1 MFAVASCVQFDDSDI
16 QDEIAGIKD
25 RLSTLEEKVNGI
37 NSDISN
43 LWEIV
48 NALNHKETVSAVSET
63 DDAWTIK
70 FSNGTTVVVKKGSGA
85 GGPVVGV
92 KKDTDGKYYWT
103 LDGEWLLDDNNKKLP
118 VTGPAGEP
126 GASAIAPQLD
136 IRDGYWYISTDGGKT
151 WSKLNKATG
160 DSGDAFF
167 KNVTWDDSFVYFV
180 LADGTML
187 KIGRGPGGALAISA
201 VPDYADGS
209 VQAVK
214 DEFSIRFDVYP
225 ESTAEEL
232 AALPIDLFKLKVVYA
247 YPTKASAGESTA
259 LPIINK
265 EGLNGT
271 LILTVDGTKLADE
284 FVKGSL
290 GANASLTVAYQET
303 AVTSGYFPLKF
314 YDSLNGHSYV
324 DLGLPSGARWATMN
338 VGASRPE
345 EFGDYYA
352 WGETQPYYERGY
364 ALWDNPVWRTG
375 KGKGYDWPSY
385 RWCDGTEYYIT
396 KYNSF
401 RDGII
406 DNKRV
411 LDPED
416 DAATANW
423 GLYWRMPTEEEI
435 IELVLQC
442 DWTKTKQSG
451 VDGWLATSKNG
462 KTSLFFPSAGKY
474 NDVTRSSGCYYWT
487 SSRSYTAAVCLS
499 DAYDIYPDTG
509 SRVYGFPVHPVYGK
523 FVPVLEVTI
532 DPASLQLSAGA
543 TSKLKANILPSN
555 ATAPGIYWKSSDQD
569 VATVDYEGNVTAVK
583 DGVAV
588 ITAWSTNG
596 LSATCTVTVGQ
607 GPAAVEPEYVD
618 LGLSVKWATF
628 NVGATKPEEPGDY
641 FAWGETEPY
650 YEPGTAMNPVWKK
663 GKEAGYDSPSYK
675 WSNASGQSIYKYL
688 SNSIYGSQYG
698 TVDHKVNLE
707 LEDDAAAVNLGGDW
721 RMPTYSEVYELLDNC
736 SRKHIQSN
744 GVDGVLFT
752 SKVSGY
758 TDKSIFLPWSGYFE
772 YRDYIDK
779 RPQDITVWSSF
790 LQENC
795 RCAYGFE
802 LGTNG
807 WFWELRTTG
816 HSIRPVYGKF
826 IPLESFSLNTT
837 EVVLKPGDV
846 CKLDCTFVP
855 SNASEKSLLF
865 FSDDTEIAYRSGMS
879 RSIYA
884 GKKEGTT
891 TVTLIASNGM
901 SAQLKVTVKAAEPV
915 EPEYVDLGLSVKWA
929 TFNVG
934 ATKPEEP
941 GDYFAW
947 GETETKSEY
956 YLSNY
961 KWCNGGEE
969 KLTKYCTNSS
979 YWDSSAPMDNK
990 TVLDAEDDAASAT
1003 WGGSWRMPTDAEW
1016 TELREN
1022 CTWTWTSNYS
1032 GTGIAGRVVTAGN
1045 GNSIFL
1051 PAAGYWNYTSLANV
1065 GFVGEY
1071 WSSSLY
1077 TGYPSHAL
1085 HVGFVD
1091 DVVRWS
1097 RDSRGIGFSVRPV
1110 YGEFVPASSISLD
1123 KTTLELSAHDIYQ
1136 LTATVSPSNATE
1148 KQVHWISSDESVASV
1163 DENGL
1168 VTAIAE
1174 GTATITA
1181 YASNGLSTTCTVTV
1195 KAGEQPPVEPEYV
1208 DLGLSVKWATFNVGA
1223 TKPEEPGDYFAWG
1236 EVQPYYEPGTAM
1248 NPVWKAGKSAG
1259 YEWES
1264 YSLCDGD
1271 YDLLNKYNDASYYGK
1286 VDHLTVLEAGDDAA
1300 TAAWGGSW
1308 HMPTYEQF
1316 QELLSPNLCD
1326 WVWTSVGNVKGYIVT
1341 SKKTG
1346 NAIFLPAAGRR
1357 MELDLEDT
1365 SVDGFYWT
1373 SSLTDYS
1380 CDSYS
1385 LHFYDYYEGSDHY
1398 TGKDWEGEARCY
1410 GLSVRPVCD

>member
-1 MFAVASCVQFDDSDI
+1 MLAVASCVQFDDSDI

-48 NALNHKETVSAVSET
+48 NALNNKETVSAVSET

-225 ESTAEEL
+225 ESTADEL
-232 AALPIDLFKLKVVYA
+232 AALSTDLFKLKVVYA
-247 YPTKASAGESTA
+247 YPTKASAGESIA

-345 EFGDYYA
+345 EFGDYFA

-474 NDVTRSSGCYYWT
+474 KGVTRSSGCYYWT

-499 DAYDIYPDTG
+499 DAYDIYPDTR

-555 ATAPGIYWKSSDQD
+555 ATAPGIYWESSDQD

-583 DGVAV
+583 DGVAT

-650 YEPGTAMNPVWKK
+650 YEPGTAMNPVWKP
-663 GKEAGYDSPSYK
+663 GKEAGYDWPSYK
-675 WSNASGQSIYKYL
+675 WCEGNNSTLTKYNF
-688 SNSIYGSQYG
+688 STFYGK
-698 TVDHKVNLE
+698 VDNKNILE
-707 LEDDAAAVNLGGDW
+707 PEDDAAAHIWGDKW
-721 RMPTYSEVYELLDNC
+721 RMPTMSEWEELQQNC
-736 SRKHIQSN
+736 KMGITKVNDKQ
-744 GVDGVLFT
+744 GVLIVSNIPGFT
-752 SKVSGY
+752 ENSIFIPFSGLLYLQELSGY
-758 TDKSIFLPWSGYFE
+758 DKFAS
-772 YRDYIDK
+772 
-779 RPQDITVWSSF
+779 TWSSF
-790 LQENC
+790 LYYSETALSSYIGFQGAGWSSDR
-795 RCAYGFE
+795 RCAG
-802 LGTNG
+802 LT
-807 WFWELRTTG
+807 
-816 HSIRPVYGKF
+816 IRPVYGDYIYPTSVSVDSDFIEMEIGEKRDILVSF
-826 IPLESFSLNTT
+826 IPENT
-837 EVVLKPGDV
+837 
-846 CKLDCTFVP
+846 
-855 SNASEKSLLF
+855 SEKTIRWSS
-865 FSDDTEIAYRSGMS
+865 SDVNTVNLDGSKGTSKGTVEAVANGTATITGLAANGM
-879 RSIYA
+879 
-884 GKKEGTT
+884 
-891 TVTLIASNGM
+891 TVTI
-901 SAQLKVTVKAAEPV
+901 TVKV
-915 EPEYVDLGLSVKWA
+915 GKDPEYPVADAVDMGLSVKWA
-929 TFNVG
+929 SWNLG
-934 ATKPEEP
+934 ASKQEEP
-941 GDYFAW
+941 GEFFAW
-947 GETETKSEY
+947 GET
-956 YLSNY
+956 
-961 KWCNGGEE
+961 
-969 KLTKYCTNSS
+969 
-979 YWDSSAPMDNK
+979 A
-990 TVLDAEDDAASAT
+990 
-1003 WGGSWRMPTDAEW
+1003 
-1016 TELREN
+1016 
-1022 CTWTWTSNYS
+1022 
-1032 GTGIAGRVVTAGN
+1032 
-1045 GNSIFL
+1045 
-1051 PAAGYWNYTSLANV
+1051 
-1065 GFVGEY
+1065 
-1071 WSSSLY
+1071 
-1077 TGYPSHAL
+1077 
-1085 HVGFVD
+1085 
-1091 DVVRWS
+1091 
-1097 RDSRGIGFSVRPV
+1097 
-1110 YGEFVPASSISLD
+1110 
-1123 KTTLELSAHDIYQ
+1123 
-1136 LTATVSPSNATE
+1136 
-1148 KQVHWISSDESVASV
+1148 
-1163 DENGL
+1163 
-1168 VTAIAE
+1168 
-1174 GTATITA
+1174 
-1181 YASNGLSTTCTVTV
+1181 
-1195 KAGEQPPVEPEYV
+1195 
-1208 DLGLSVKWATFNVGA
+1208 
-1223 TKPEEPGDYFAWG
+1223 
-1236 EVQPYYEPGTAM
+1236 PYYEKGYALSN

-1271 YDLLNKYNDASYYGK
+1271 YDLLNKYNNASYYGK
-1286 VDHLTVLEAGDDAA
+1286 VDNLTVLEAGDDAA

-1326 WVWTSVGNVKGYIVT
+1326 WVWTSVGGVNGYIVT

-1357 MELDLEDT
+1357 MELDLDVT
-1365 SVDGFYWT
+1365 TVDGFYWT

-1380 CDSYS
+1380 CDSYA
-1385 LHFYDYYEGSDHY
+1385 LHFYDYYEGADHY
-1398 TGKDWEGEARCY
+1398 TGRDWEGEARCY